1 MRQKSKSINVA
12 LLAIWCFSLL
22 TSVSVAGI
30 SPEARKK
37 IENAIPEKA
46 PAVPKQPRKLLV
58 FNLDIWNGVVRKGHA
73 SIPYGNLA
81 LEIMG
86 RKTGA
91 YQTVVSSDTTMFK
104 PENLRQFDAICFNN
118 TVGVLFQDPELKKS
132 LLDFIR
138 NGKGFIGIHAA
149 AATFVQW
156 PKYDQWPEFGE
167 MLGGYENGGHPWK
180 PHEWITIKPDDPGH
194 PLNAAFNGK
203 GFRISDEVFQFQ
215 KPYSRDKLRVLL
227 SIDMT
232 KTNII
237 SGRYILPER
246 RQDHDFAISWVRSYG
261 KGRVFYCSL
270 GHNPHIFRN
279 PSILQ
284 HYLAGIQFALG
295 DLPADTTDSNK
306 FTPRTQ
312 NK

>member
-1 MRQKSKSINVA
+1 MRRNSKSIRVA
-12 LLAIWCFSLL
+12 LLVIWCFSLL
-22 TSVSVAGI
+22 TSVSVAAI
-30 SPEARKK
+30 SPEERKN
-37 IENAIPEKA
+37 IEDAIPKKA
-46 PAVPKQPRKLLV
+46 PAVPKRPRKLLV
-58 FNLDIWNGVVRKGHA
+58 FNLDIWDGVVRKGHA

-81 LEIMG
+81 LEMMG

-91 YQTVVSSDTTMFK
+91 YETVVSNDIAMFRSK
-104 PENLRQFDAICFNN
+104 NLRQFDAICFNN
-118 TVGVLFQDPELKKS
+118 TTGVLFQDPELKKS
-132 LLDFIR
+132 LLDFIYD
-138 NGKGFIGIHAA
+138 GKGFIGIHAA

-156 PKYDQWPEFGE
+156 PKYDQWPEFGQ

-180 PHEWITIKPDDPGH
+180 PHEWITIKLDDPDH
-194 PLNAAFNGK
+194 PLNAALTGK

-261 KGRVFYCSL
+261 AGRVFYCSL
-270 GHNPHIFRN
+270 GHNPHIFWN
-279 PSILQ
+279 PPILQ

-295 DLPADTTDSNK
+295 DLPADTTPSSK
-306 FTPRTQ
+306 PR
-312 NK
+312 

>member
-1 MRQKSKSINVA
+1 MRRNSKSIKVA
-12 LLAIWCFSLL
+12 LLVIWCFSLL
-22 TSVSVAGI
+22 TSISVAAI
-30 SPEARKK
+30 SSEERKN
-37 IENAIPEKA
+37 IEDAIPKKA
-46 PAVPKQPRKLLV
+46 PAVPKRPRKLLV
-58 FNLDIWNGVVRKGHA
+58 FNLDIWDGLVRKGHA

-81 LEIMG
+81 LEMMG

-91 YQTVVSSDTTMFK
+91 YETVVSNDIAMFR

-118 TVGVLFQDPELKKS
+118 TTGVLFQDPEHKKS
-132 LLDFIR
+132 LLDFIYD
-138 NGKGFIGIHAA
+138 GKGFIGIHAA

-156 PKYDQWPEFGE
+156 PKYDQWPEFGQ

-180 PHEWITIKPDDPGH
+180 PHEWITIKLDDPYH
-194 PLNAAFNGK
+194 PLNAALKGK

-215 KPYSRDKLRVLL
+215 KHYSRDKLRVLL

-232 KTNII
+232 KTNVI

-261 KGRVFYCSL
+261 AGRVFYCSL
-270 GHNPHIFRN
+270 GHNPHIFWN
-279 PSILQ
+279 PPILQ

-295 DLPADTTDSNK
+295 DLPAETTPSSK
-306 FTPRTQ
+306 PR
-312 NK
+312 

>member
-1 MRQKSKSINVA
+1 MRRNSKSIKVA
-12 LLAIWCFSLL
+12 LLVIWCFSLL
-22 TSVSVAGI
+22 TSVLSAAI
-30 SPEARKK
+30 SPEERKN
-37 IENAIPEKA
+37 IEDAIPKKA
-46 PAVPKQPRKLLV
+46 PAVPKRPRKLLV
-58 FNLDIWNGVVRKGHA
+58 FNLDIWDGVVRKGHA

-81 LEIMG
+81 LEMMG

-91 YQTVVSSDTTMFK
+91 YETVVSNDTAMFR
-104 PENLRQFDAICFNN
+104 PENLQPFDAICFNN
-118 TVGVLFQDPELKKS
+118 TTGVLFQDPELKKS
-132 LLDFIR
+132 LLDFIYD
-138 NGKGFIGIHAA
+138 GKGFIGIHAA

-156 PKYDQWPEFGE
+156 PKYDQWPEFGQ

-180 PHEWITIKPDDPGH
+180 HHEWITIRLDDPDH
-194 PLNAAFNGK
+194 PLNTALTGK

-261 KGRVFYCSL
+261 AGRVFYCSL
-270 GHNPHIFRN
+270 GHNPHIFWN
-279 PSILQ
+279 PPILQ

-295 DLPADTTDSNK
+295 DLPAETTASSK
-306 FTPRTQ
+306 PR
-312 NK
+312 

>member
-1 MRQKSKSINVA
+1 MRWNSKSIKVA
-12 LLAIWCFSLL
+12 LLVIWCFSLL
-22 TSVSVAGI
+22 TSISVAAI
-30 SPEARKK
+30 SPEERKS
-37 IENAIPEKA
+37 IEDAIPKKA
-46 PAVPKQPRKLLV
+46 PAVPKRPRKLLV
-58 FNLDIWNGVVRKGHA
+58 FNLDIWDGLVRKGHA

-81 LEIMG
+81 LEMMG

-91 YQTVVSSDTTMFK
+91 YETVVSNDIAMFR
-104 PENLRQFDAICFNN
+104 PENLQQFDAICFNN
-118 TVGVLFQDPELKKS
+118 TTGVLFQDPELKKN
-132 LLDFIR
+132 LLDFIYD
-138 NGKGFIGIHAA
+138 GKGFIGIHAA

-156 PKYDQWPEFGE
+156 PKYDQWPEFGQ

-180 PHEWITIKPDDPGH
+180 PHEWITIKLDDPDH
-194 PLNAAFNGK
+194 PLNTALTGK

-261 KGRVFYCSL
+261 AGRVFYCSL
-270 GHNPHIFRN
+270 GHNPHIFWN
-279 PSILQ
+279 PPILQ

-295 DLPADTTDSNK
+295 DLPADATPSNK
-306 FTPRTQ
+306 VELRK
-312 NK
+312 N

>member
-1 MRQKSKSINVA
+1 MRRNSKSIRVA
-12 LLAIWCFSLL
+12 LLVIWCFSLL
-22 TSVSVAGI
+22 TSVSVAAI
-30 SPEARKK
+30 SPEERKN
-37 IENAIPEKA
+37 IEDAIPKKA
-46 PAVPKQPRKLLV
+46 PAVPKRPRKLLV
-58 FNLDIWNGVVRKGHA
+58 FDLDIWDGVVRKGHA

-81 LEIMG
+81 LEMMG

-91 YQTVVSSDTTMFK
+91 YETVVSNDIAMFRSK
-104 PENLRQFDAICFNN
+104 NLRQFDAICFNN
-118 TVGVLFQDPELKKS
+118 TTGVLFQDPELKKS
-132 LLDFIR
+132 LLDFIYD
-138 NGKGFIGIHAA
+138 GKGFIGIHAA

-156 PKYDQWPEFGE
+156 PKYDQWPEFGQ

-180 PHEWITIKPDDPGH
+180 RREWITIKLDDPDH
-194 PLNAAFNGK
+194 PLNAALTGK

-261 KGRVFYCSL
+261 AGRVFYCSL
-270 GHNPHIFRN
+270 GHNPHIFWN
-279 PSILQ
+279 PPILQ

-295 DLPADTTDSNK
+295 DLPADTTPSSK
-306 FTPRTQ
+306 PR
-312 NK
+312 